1 MQADFCTEIDL
12 PQEIRGL
19 PQNLICH
26 MVNVSIY
33 VRKMSQLMVGC
44 QHFSADPQAPQFPL
58 FGRAAFY
65 HDIGKIWVPR
75 EILVK
80 PARLTEE
87 EMAEMR
93 RHPLY
98 GLRFLGAHPN
108 ETVPGLPQQ
117 LLPLIYDAVGYHHE
131 WWDGSGYPF
140 GLRGEAA
147 PLIARVTAICDA
159 YDAITGTRAYRTGQP
174 HEVACAELKRC
185 SGTQFDPRL
194 VDMFLAHEAE
204 FTGLGRRVC
213 TQPPKK

>member
-1 MQADFCTEIDL
+1 MQRDFNTEVNL

-33 VRKMSQLMVGC
+33 VRKMAQLMDGC
-44 QHFSADPQAPQFPL
+44 GKFSKDPQAAQFSL

-65 HDIGKIWVPR
+65 HDIGKLWVPR
-75 EILVK
+75 EILIK
-80 PARLTEE
+80 PARLTDE
-87 EMAEMR
+87 EMTEMR

-98 GLRFLGAHPN
+98 GLRLLASYPN
-108 ETVPGLPQQ
+108 EKVPGLPQG
-117 LLPLIYDAVGYHHE
+117 LLPLIHDAVGYHYE
-131 WWDGSGYPF
+131 WWDGNGYPF
-140 GLRGEAA
+140 GLRGTEA

-174 HEVACAELKRC
+174 HAVACAELQRC
-185 SGTQFDPRL
+185 AGTQFDPQL
-194 VDMFLAHEAE
+194 VAMFLAHEAE

>member
-33 VRKMSQLMVGC
+33 VRKMSQLMAEC
-44 QHFSADPQAPQFPL
+44 QHFSADPQATQFPL

-80 PARLTEE
+80 PARLTQE

-93 RHPLY
+93 RHPIY
-98 GLRFLGAHPN
+98 GLRLLAAYPK
-108 ETVPGLPQQ
+108 EEVPGLPQE
-117 LLPLIYDAVGYHHE
+117 LLPLIHDAVGYHHE

-140 GLRGEAA
+140 GLCGEEA

-213 TQPPKK
+213 TPPPKK